1 MNNSDGNQNKTM
13 GRNKKS
19 NFILLYGVFLIYSL
33 AGVFSKLASQKNF
46 LSLEFII
53 LYGGSIVILFIYAVL
68 WQNILKK
75 FPLNVAYSNKAI
87 VVIYGQMWGTLLF
100 KETITL
106 TKMLGIMIIILGI
119 YVIVNEQDDSNKVEK
134 E

>member
-1 MNNSDGNQNKTM
+1 M
-13 GRNKKS
+13 GKSKKS
-19 NFILLYGVFLIYSL
+19 NFILLYGVFLVYSL

-53 LYGGSIVILFIYAVL
+53 LYGGSIGILLIYAVL

-75 FPLNVAYSNKAI
+75 FPLNVAYCNKAV
-87 VVIYGQMWGTLLF
+87 VVIYGQMWGALLF

-106 TKMLGIMIIILGI
+106 TKLLGIMIIILGI
-119 YVIVNEQDDSNKVEK
+119 YVIVNEQESSMKSKKQE
-134 E
+134 